1 MNEVTLLETKIESLK
16 KEIENNPD
24 YSQNIKE
31 SIIDDINYYKNRLRQ
46 LFDQWKSIMSFSSEQ
61 FYELWFKFANSEII
75 KELPNDIE
83 EFCKLHEI
91 TVDYFLQEFLWH
103 LIELP
108 RC

>member
-46 LFDQWKSIMSFSSEQ
+46 LFDQ
-61 FYELWFKFANSEII
+61 
-75 KELPNDIE
+75 
-83 EFCKLHEI
+83 
-91 TVDYFLQEFLWH
+91 
-103 LIELP
+103 
-108 RC
+108 